1 MEVVRNG
8 ALDLDALGQVLGR
21 LVNPMPG
28 PDSIGQAEDPV
39 NALGQEFESVVA
51 DVRHDGVSRISGF
64 VRPGSGQPIHLNVKD
79 VSVGDPKYKLFSQL
93 PLVHYQDRVQQMTIM
108 DPRLHP
114 CSGFPVKSGRALCN
128 CLEQVSFTNLCQPD

>member
-21 LVNPMPG
+21 LVNPVPR
-28 PDSIGQAEDPV
+28 PDSVGQAKDPV

-51 DVRHDGVSRISGF
+51 DVRHDGVRRISGF

-79 VSVGDPKYKLFSQL
+79 VSVGDPEYKLFSN
-93 PLVHYQDRVQQMTIM
+93 
-108 DPRLHP
+108 HP
-114 CSGFPVKSGRALCN
+114 
-128 CLEQVSFTNLCQPD
+128 